1 MSDLDQE
8 TEARLAKIRGE
19 WQQLEAQRELLEAE
33 HAAWL
38 EKLLAEADR
47 LGMGERFRQ
56 TLRQSGKGNHNTKSQ
71 T

>member
-8 TEARLAKIRGE
+8 TEARLAKIHGE

-47 LGMGERFRQ
+47 LGMGERFRR
-56 TLRQSGKGNHNTKSQ
+56 LLNARKS
-71 T
+71 